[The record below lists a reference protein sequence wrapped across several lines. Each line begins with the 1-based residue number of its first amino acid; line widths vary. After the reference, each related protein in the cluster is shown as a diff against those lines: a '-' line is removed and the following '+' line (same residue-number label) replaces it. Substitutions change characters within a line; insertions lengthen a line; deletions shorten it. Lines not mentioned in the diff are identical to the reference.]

1 LNAISIEINLYY
13 ATKRYIANPLLWNI
27 SRSVS
32 GQVYFSAEP
41 VGCTWSQTETG
52 LRLDFVKPDRKT
64 PYKLF
69 ITLNFMNEFYSGV
82 LYSRIPIC
90 NEEPKQN
97 KSDIKD
103 ALELYATESPTALQ
117 FTRDLGALTLALEID
132 FYDEQE
138 DLVQQLLFGNDGYI
152 DSIKEKKFFA
162 VFKTYSQLRKAMA
175 LIQKE
180 YFKFD
185 EAEAWSQLGKQSK
198 GTFAVVFST
207 QNPGLLA
214 CHYKSGG
221 VYPETKLLGYFA
233 PVNTMPQQP
242 YFFREHEKIVR
253 RLITPPN
260 EGFYQ
265 IEHEAQLSDLRICYT
280 VDDWIADCVELKY
293 PL

>member
-138 DLVQQLLFGNDGYI
+138 DLVQQLLFG
-152 DSIKEKKFFA
+152 SFFD
-162 VFKTYSQLRKAMA
+162 T
-175 LIQKE
+175 
-180 YFKFD
+180 
-185 EAEAWSQLGKQSK
+185 
-198 GTFAVVFST
+198 
-207 QNPGLLA
+207 
-214 CHYKSGG
+214 
-221 VYPETKLLGYFA
+221 
-233 PVNTMPQQP
+233 
-242 YFFREHEKIVR
+242 
-253 RLITPPN
+253 
-260 EGFYQ
+260 
-265 IEHEAQLSDLRICYT
+265 
-280 VDDWIADCVELKY
+280 
-293 PL
+293 